1 MKSICQVGCLTK
13 TFTEL
18 KQKIPFVNEIK
29 KENKKFKKIQKFIFI
44 EETTPSFNF
53 FLNRN
58 EKLELELIKVKDL
71 GNGKYETN
79 NNSLICDFST
89 AEFNYKQKY
98 GYHLDSPNIKSITS
112 KQKKISET
120 KVLDCTAGLG
130 KDSFIFASFG
140 FQVLLIEKNPIIFQ
154 LLQDGHQ
161 RGMKDEK
168 ISNILKN
175 MKLVNDDSI
184 DYLNSHQE
192 HFDVIYFD
200 PMFPSMNRKNKIS
213 PKKEIQYIR
222 EIVQER
228 ETNLLE
234 KAKEFMKFT
243 DKLVIKRPKNV
254 EPLSMIHFSYEMK
267 STRFDVIQKTSL
279 L

>member
-1 MKSICQVGCLTK
+1 MKPIVGCLTK

-18 KQKIPFVNEIK
+18 KHKIPFVNEIK
-29 KENKKFKKIQKFIFI
+29 KENRKFKKIQKFIFI
-44 EETTPSFNF
+44 EETSPSFNF

-58 EKLELELIKVKDL
+58 ENSELELIKVQDL
-71 GNGKYETN
+71 GNGKYETS
-79 NNSLICDFST
+79 NNSVICDFST

-98 GYHLDSPNIKSITS
+98 GYSLDSPNIKSITS

-140 FQVLLIEKNPIIFQ
+140 FQLLLIEKNPIIFH

-168 ISNILKN
+168 LNFILKN
-175 MKLVNDDSI
+175 MKLINDDSLN
-184 DYLNSHQE
+184 YLNSHQE

-200 PMFPSMNRKNKIS
+200 PMFPSTNRKNKIS

-222 EIVQER
+222 ELVPER

-234 KAKEFMKFT
+234 KAKEFIQFT
-243 DKLVIKRPKNV
+243 DRLVIKRPKNV
-254 EPLSMIHFSYEMK
+254 EPLEMVQFSYEMK
-267 STRFDVIQKTSL
+267 STRFDVIQKNHL